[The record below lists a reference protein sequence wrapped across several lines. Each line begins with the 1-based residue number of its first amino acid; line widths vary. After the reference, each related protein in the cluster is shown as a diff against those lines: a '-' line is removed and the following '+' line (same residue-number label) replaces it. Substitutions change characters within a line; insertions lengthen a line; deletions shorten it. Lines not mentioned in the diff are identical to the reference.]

1 MAKQIMFDDQA
12 RKKILSGVDKLSRT
26 VKITLGPSG
35 KNVILQKSF
44 GGPQVTKDG
53 ATVSKE
59 IELEDPFENMGAK
72 ILNEV
77 AKKTNDAAG
86 DGTTTATVLAEALL
100 KAGEKHLTAGVNP
113 MHLRKGIEKG
123 VEAVSKALNDLARK
137 VEKREDTEQVATI
150 SANNDPEIG
159 KLLAEAVDRVGNE
172 GVITVEE
179 GQEMETR
186 LEFVEGMQFDK
197 GYISPYFITDPKNM
211 TCELENAA
219 VLIVDKKISSIR
231 EFIPILEKVA
241 TAGKALL
248 VVAEDVEG
256 EPLATL
262 VINRLKGILRCCAVK
277 APGFGDRRKAML
289 EDLAILTGGKVVSED
304 LGLKLENI
312 QLSDL
317 GQAKKVI
324 VEKDTCTV
332 VEGAGT
338 IEKIQAR
345 INQIRAQI
353 EKTTSDYDRE
363 KLQERLAK
371 LVGGVAVI
379 KVGATTEA
387 EMKEKKAR
395 VEDALNST
403 RAAVEEGIVPGG
415 GIALIRC
422 LPALDKV
429 KAKGEEKFGIE
440 ILRAALKAPLRQIAE
455 NAGMDGSVVVQEAIE
470 RPTEEGF
477 DALNLKWVNMYEAGI
492 VDPTKVVRTALEN
505 AASLAALLLT
515 TDSVV
520 TSIKEKKEAVEGSV
534 A

>member
-12 RKKILSGVDKLSRT
+12 RKKILSGIDKLSRT

-123 VEAVSKALNDLARK
+123 VEAVSKALDNLSRK

-211 TCELENAA
+211 TCELEDAA
-219 VLIVDKKISSIR
+219 VLIVDKKISNIR

-241 TAGKALL
+241 TAGMALL

-317 GQAKKVI
+317 GRAKKVI
-324 VEKDTCTV
+324 VEKETCTV

-415 GIALIRC
+415 GIALLRC
-422 LPALDKV
+422 LSALDKV
-429 KAKGEEKFGIE
+429 RAKGEEKFGIE
-440 ILRAALKAPLRQIAE
+440 ILRTAMKAPLRQIAE
-455 NAGMDGSVVVQEAIE
+455 NAGMDGSVVVQEALE
-470 RPTEEGF
+470 RPEEEGF

-520 TSIKEKKEAVEGSV
+520 TNIKEKKEAVEGSV